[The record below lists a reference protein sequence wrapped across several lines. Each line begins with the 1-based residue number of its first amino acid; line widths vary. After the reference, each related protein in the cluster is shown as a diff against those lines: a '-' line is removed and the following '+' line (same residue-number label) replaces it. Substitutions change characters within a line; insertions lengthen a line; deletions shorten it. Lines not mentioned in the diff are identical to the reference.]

1 MLPPTR
7 NVRTATTTTTGT
19 SGCSHGAAQLTVIAG
34 ASCFR
39 TTNGLINYVF
49 DISPPHSPSPCLTLS
64 LSVCHSGI
72 DDVAGAALEAR
83 VQIKF
88 TIMTTQMDSVM
99 GEAASGKWN
108 WKWAEEQREQQEQR
122 AGNWRIGERE
132 RRNGASMLDAARC
145 RQVGDAQRESQRV
158 GESRR

>member
-1 MLPPTR
+1 MELVCFATFSSQQSTGNLQHSTCCQLWMLPPTR
-7 NVRTATTTTTGT
+7 NVRTTATTTGTTGT
-19 SGCSHGAAQLTVIAG
+19 SGCNNSAAQLTVIAG

-49 DISPPHSPSPCLTLS
+49 DISPPPPLHFLSAHSSTPCPSLTLS
-64 LSVCHSGI
+64 LSVSASVCHSGI

-99 GEAASGKWN
+99 GHAASGKWN
-108 WKWAEEQREQQEQR
+108 WEREE
-122 AGNWRIGERE
+122 GER
-132 RRNGASMLDAARC
+132 
-145 RQVGDAQRESQRV
+145 
-158 GESRR
+158 